1 MRCPNIL
8 ELIAYVV
15 DIILRIF
22 KGTINVQLAILYSG
36 FVCIKNLNLV
46 NMPLEG
52 WNKVDF
58 DGISDQ
64 LIELRVD
71 YKVHFWCES
80 AE

>member
-15 DIILRIF
+15 DTILRIF
-22 KGTINVQLAILYSG
+22 KGTINIQLAILYSG

-52 WNKVDF
+52 
-58 DGISDQ
+58 
-64 LIELRVD
+64 
-71 YKVHFWCES
+71 
-80 AE
+80 